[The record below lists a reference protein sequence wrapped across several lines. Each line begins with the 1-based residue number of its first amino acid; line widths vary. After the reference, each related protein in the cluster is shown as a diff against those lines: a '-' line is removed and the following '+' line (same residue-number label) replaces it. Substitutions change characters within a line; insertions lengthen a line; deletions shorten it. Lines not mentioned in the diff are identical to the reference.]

1 MTRYLL
7 HLACMAWAPLLAHAG
22 EQPIVTPETV
32 VTATRFSEAVADRP
46 VNVTVITAEQISGSP
61 ATTLPELLAREAG
74 LFARDLYGN
83 GGANATVDMRGFG
96 ATAGQNTL
104 VLLDGRRINDIDLSG
119 VEWGVIPLAAIERI
133 EIIRGSGAVLY
144 GEGAVGGVVNI
155 ITRSPASAQRAVD
168 VQLRTGNL
176 DTQQMQVT
184 GTVSGDRA
192 GLILGGSYF
201 HSDGY
206 RENNENDTSAA
217 YFDARWFS
225 ERSTLSV
232 KAGADD
238 QDLELPG
245 ARLVDAGAGIDE
257 LESDRSGTSTPL
269 DFATRDAWRAAIEW
283 ESRHERGEINLGL
296 GYRHKRQDSY
306 YDFGGF
312 PDYREVELGVWAF
325 TPRVRIPLLGERA
338 SLVAGIDWYRWDY
351 GLDVSN
357 AEANIGQPINRVQ
370 AEQDNRALYLQLSVR
385 ATPTTSITAG
395 GRHERQ
401 MIEADDRYDPSA
413 PGAFFGSAAP
423 AGEQTEREY
432 AWELAL
438 RQSLTA
444 PLSAVVRAGRA
455 FRFATVD
462 EIYEFSP
469 SFTKEF
475 QFLAPQTSMGY
486 DLGLEYRVV
495 GLFARATVF
504 QLDVDDEI
512 HLDAYSTGIGNTNL
526 PPSRRRGVE
535 LEARWQVLS
544 SVTLSGAYTYT
555 DATFRE
561 GTLPAFGSTTD
572 IAGNEVP
579 LVPRHL
585 LNAQVMWQLG
595 QAWTLSA
602 AAQYASD
609 QYMDNDEPNSGTKI
623 PSYMTGDL
631 RVDYSSGPWRLS
643 GAVNNLFDEDY
654 FNYAVRSQFTPT
666 RYNAYPLPGRT
677 WWAGIEYRFR

>member
-1 MTRYLL
+1 MTRHLL
-7 HLACMAWAPLLAHAG
+7 PLACLACAPLLAQAG

-46 VNVTVITAEQISGSP
+46 VNVTVITAEQIAGSP
-61 ATTLPELLAREAG
+61 ATTLPELLSREAG

-96 ATAGQNTL
+96 ATGGQNTL

-144 GEGAVGGVVNI
+144 GGGAVGGVVNI
-155 ITRSPASAQRAVD
+155 ITRSPASAQQAVD
-168 VQLRTGNL
+168 VQLRAGNL

-225 ERSTLSV
+225 ERSTLSF

-245 ARLVDAGAGIDE
+245 ARLVDTGAGIDE
-257 LESDRSGTSTPL
+257 LKSDRSGTSTPF
-269 DFATRDAWRAAIEW
+269 DYATREAWRAAIEW
-283 ESRHERGEINLGL
+283 ESRHDRGELNVGL
-296 GYRHKRQDSY
+296 GYRHKQQDSY

-351 GLDVSN
+351 ALEVSN
-357 AEANIGQPINRVQ
+357 AEANIGEPINRVE
-370 AEQDNRALYLQLSVR
+370 AEQDNRALYLQLSLR
-385 ATPTTSITAG
+385 ATDATSITAG
-395 GRHERQ
+395 WRHERQ
-401 MIEADDRYDPSA
+401 RIEAHDRYDPSA

-423 AGEQTEREY
+423 AGEQTESEY

-438 RQSLTA
+438 RQSLTG

-475 QFLAPQTSMGY
+475 QFLAPQTSIGY
-486 DLGLEYRVV
+486 DLGLEYRVAA
-495 GLFARATVF
+495 LFARATVF

-512 HLDAYSTGIGNTNL
+512 HLDAYNAGIGNTNL
-526 PPSRRRGVE
+526 PPSRRRGLE
-535 LEARWQVLS
+535 LEARWQIRPSLA
-544 SVTLSGAYTYT
+544 LSGAYTYT
-555 DATFRE
+555 DARFRE
-561 GTLPAFGSTTD
+561 GTLPAFGSTAD

-579 LVPRHL
+579 LVPKHL
-585 LNAQVMWQLG
+585 LNAQVMWQFG
-595 QAWTLSA
+595 RAWALSA
-602 AAQYASD
+602 SAQYASD

-623 PSYMTGDL
+623 SSYVTADL
-631 RVDYSSGPWRLS
+631 RVDYNSGPWRLS

-677 WWAGIEYRFR
+677 WWAGVEYRFR